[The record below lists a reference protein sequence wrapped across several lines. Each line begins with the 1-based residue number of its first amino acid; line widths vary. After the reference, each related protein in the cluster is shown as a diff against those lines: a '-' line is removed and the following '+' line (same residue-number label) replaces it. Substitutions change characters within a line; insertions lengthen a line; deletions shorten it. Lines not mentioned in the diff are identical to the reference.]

1 MKYNKYWQNSLKNN
15 YYLGYEIQ
23 QFFSKKINLKA
34 AYYYFA
40 DIYLNNYTSNTET
53 SGVYRRFTYDK
64 NVWQAELFYKF
75 AQHFSAEY
83 KFQFSQLFHNKY
95 FTDYDAEIWENR
107 VELRYY
113 LPQKLRLRFA
123 YNYKISEQQQLKTE
137 YEEKVDPSYEAD
149 IYFLGIRIPL
159 HYRGA
164 YFYNRTTY
172 ETRFYGS
179 KLVNDEY
186 HLGRQDKKWKY
197 ESLVSFDLTKTI
209 RAKFFYEITRRYTDS
224 YFDYVEND
232 KQYESYEVGF
242 SLSTSF

>member
-1 MKYNKYWQNSLKNN
+1 
-15 YYLGYEIQ
+15 
-23 QFFSKKINLKA
+23 
-34 AYYYFA
+34 
-40 DIYLNNYTSNTET
+40 
-53 SGVYRRFTYDK
+53 
-64 NVWQAELFYKF
+64 
-75 AQHFSAEY
+75 
-83 KFQFSQLFHNKY
+83 
-95 FTDYDAEIWENR
+95 
-107 VELRYY
+107 
-113 LPQKLRLRFA
+113 
-123 YNYKISEQQQLKTE
+123 QQLKTE